1 MVSLKGDFSHRK
13 AGWTRAPLTARENGP
28 VIVRPEP
35 ATDYEE
41 IRALVTVTMR
51 PNDAELEAISSF
63 YPVACPLRPGHGPRS
78 SST

>member
-1 MVSLKGDFSHRK
+1 
-13 AGWTRAPLTARENGP
+13 

-51 PNDAELEAISSF
+51 PNDAELVAISSF